1 MKNIASVE
9 SDISKQSGVLTIDSI
24 LAFPPKP
31 IHFITQ
37 CNVYANISQL
47 RLRLRHLLGA
57 KRERERERQ
66 FLVSL

>member
-47 RLRLRHLLGA
+47 RHLLGA
-57 KRERERERQ
+57 KRERERERERQ

>member
-47 RLRLRHLLGA
+47 RLRHLLGTE
-57 KRERERERQ
+57 REREREKR